1 MRQVIEGKVY
11 DSEKAELIHEF
22 DNGMRDSDFEYVEE
36 SLYRTDRGAYFIA
49 GHGGAMTEYSTPTGS
64 NSWTGGSGIRPVS
77 PEEAAEWLETHDG
90 TAALIEHFGQVLE
103 EA

>member
-1 MRQVIEGKVY
+1 MKQVIDGKVY
-11 DSEKAELIHEF
+11 DSEKAELIHAW
-22 DNGMRDSDFEYVEE
+22 DNDMYDSDFERMEE
-36 SLYRTDRGAYFIA
+36 SLYRTTKGAYFIE

-77 PEEAAEWLETHDG
+77 LEEAAEWLENHDG